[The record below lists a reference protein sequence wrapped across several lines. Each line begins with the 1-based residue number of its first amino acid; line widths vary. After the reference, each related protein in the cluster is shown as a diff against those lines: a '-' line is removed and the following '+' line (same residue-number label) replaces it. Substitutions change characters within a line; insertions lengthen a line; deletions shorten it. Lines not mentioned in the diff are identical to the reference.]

1 MPETDF
7 EEKMILVRRSARMQA
22 GGRRF
27 RFGALVVVGDRQ
39 GRVGLGLGKAPE
51 VPLAVQ
57 KAGYYAR
64 RNMVEVPIQ
73 NGTIPHEVEVK
84 FGASKILL
92 KPAAPGTG
100 VIAGAVPRAILEL
113 AGITDILTK
122 ELGSRNPV
130 NIAYATMEA
139 LRQLQTKED
148 VKRLRKAKE
157 E

>member
-7 EEKMILVRRSARMQA
+7 EEKMILIRRTARMQA

-39 GRVGLGLGKAPE
+39 G
-51 VPLAVQ
+51 
-57 KAGYYAR
+57 GYYAR
-64 RNMVEVPIQ
+64 RNMVEVPLQ
-73 NGTIPHEVEVK
+73 NGTIPHEIEVE
-84 FGASKILL
+84 FGASKIVL

-113 AGITDILTK
+113 AGVTDILTK
-122 ELGSRNPV
+122 ELGSRNPI

-139 LRQLQTKED
+139 LRQLRTKAD
-148 VKRLRKAKE
+148 VERLRKGEAHAQAQG
-157 E
+157 